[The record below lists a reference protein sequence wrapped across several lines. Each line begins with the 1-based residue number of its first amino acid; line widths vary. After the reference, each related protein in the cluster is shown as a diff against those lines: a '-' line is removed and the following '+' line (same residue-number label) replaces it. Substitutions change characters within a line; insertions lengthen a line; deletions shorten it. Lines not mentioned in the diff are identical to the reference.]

1 MNLVGWI
8 VLLTL
13 LADFTLNRIA
23 DALNLRAM
31 AEQPPAGFAGVYDPG
46 RYRNSQQYL
55 RVNTRFGWITE
66 SVDLGVI
73 LAFWFSGGFPAL
85 DGWVRGF
92 GYGPV
97 VTGLLFVG
105 ALMLLKSLID
115 LPFSV
120 YHTFAIEE
128 RFGFNRT
135 TVKTF
140 IADRLKALALS
151 AALGAPL
158 LAGIIAF
165 FQYGG
170 PHAWLYCWIAAALFT
185 LSIQYIAPTWIMP
198 LFNRF
203 DPLEEGELRRA
214 IFDLAEAAGFPLQ
227 NVFVMDGSKRS
238 EKSNAFFTG
247 FGRNR
252 RIALFDTL
260 IARHTVPELV
270 AILAHEIGH
279 YKKRHIQISM
289 GLGILHMGV
298 MFYLLSFFLSYNP
311 LFSAFY
317 MDQPSVYA
325 GLLFFGML
333 YAPIELFLGILLQMV
348 SRKNEYAADRFAVE
362 TTSDG
367 PAMADALKKLSAH
380 NLSNLTPHPFFVFLN
395 YSHPPVVE
403 RIEAIRSSFPRSS
416 TATDSPVSFPAGPMD
431 TFH

>member
-23 DALNLRAM
+23 DVLNLRSM
-31 AEQPPAGFAGVYDPG
+31 ADRPPEGFGDVYDPG
-46 RYRNSQQYL
+46 RYRKSQNYL

-66 SVDLGVI
+66 SVDLAVI
-73 LAFWFSGGFPAL
+73 LVFWFAGGFPAL
-85 DGWVRGF
+85 DGWARSF
-92 GYGPV
+92 GYGPI
-97 VTGLLFVG
+97 VTGLVFVA
-105 ALMLLKSLID
+105 ALMLLKAIID
-115 LPFSV
+115 LPFSI
-120 YHTFAIEE
+120 YHTFVIEE

-140 IADRLKALALS
+140 IADLFKGLALS
-151 AALGAPL
+151 AVLGGPL
-158 LAGIIAF
+158 LAGVIAF

-170 PHAWLYCWIAAALFT
+170 PHAWLYCWIAAALFI
-185 LSIQYIAPTWIMP
+185 LVIQYIAPTWIMP

-214 IFDLAEAAGFPLQ
+214 IFDLADAAGFPLK

-247 FGRNR
+247 FGKNR

-260 IARHTVPELV
+260 IARHTIPELT

-289 GLGILHMGV
+289 VLGILHMGV
-298 MFYLLSFFLSYNP
+298 IFFLLSFFLSYHP

-317 MDQPSVYA
+317 MEQPSVYA

-333 YAPIELFLGILLQMV
+333 YAPIELFLGIALQMV
-348 SRKNEYAADRFAVE
+348 SRKNEYAADRFAAE
-362 TTSDG
+362 TTEDG
-367 PAMADALKKLSAH
+367 AAMAEALKKLSAH

-403 RIEAIRSSFPRSS
+403 RIEALR
-416 TATDSPVSFPAGPMD
+416 GG
-431 TFH
+431 

>member
-13 LADFTLNRIA
+13 LTDFTLNRIA
-23 DALNLRAM
+23 DVLNLRSM
-31 AEQPPAGFAGVYDPG
+31 ADRPPEGFGDVYDPD
-46 RYRNSQQYL
+46 RYRKSQNYL

-66 SVDLGVI
+66 SVDLAVI
-73 LAFWFSGGFPAL
+73 LVFWFAGGFPAL
-85 DGWVRGF
+85 DGWARSF

-97 VTGLLFVG
+97 ITGLIFVA
-105 ALMLLKSLID
+105 ALMLLKAIID
-115 LPFSV
+115 LPFSI
-120 YHTFAIEE
+120 YHTFVIEE

-140 IADRLKALALS
+140 IADLLKGLALS
-151 AALGAPL
+151 AALGGPL
-158 LAGIIAF
+158 LAGIIAI

-170 PHAWLYCWIAAALFT
+170 PHAWFYCWIAAALFT
-185 LSIQYIAPTWIMP
+185 LFIQYIAPTWIMP

-203 DPLEEGELRRA
+203 DTLEEGELRRA
-214 IFDLAEAAGFPLQ
+214 IFDLADDAGFPLK

-238 EKSNAFFTG
+238 DKSNAFFTG
-247 FGRNR
+247 FGKNR

-260 IARHTVPELV
+260 IARHTIPELA

-279 YKKRHIQISM
+279 YKKRHIQLSM
-289 GLGILHMGV
+289 VLGILHMGAI
-298 MFYLLSFFLSYNP
+298 FFLLSFFLSYDP

-317 MDQPSVYA
+317 MDGSSVYA

-362 TTSDG
+362 TTEDG
-367 PAMADALKKLSAH
+367 AAMADALKKLSAH
-380 NLSNLTPHPFFVFLN
+380 NLSNLAPHPFFVFLN

-403 RIEAIRSSFPRSS
+403 RIEALRGADRR
-416 TATDSPVSFPAGPMD
+416 
-431 TFH
+431 